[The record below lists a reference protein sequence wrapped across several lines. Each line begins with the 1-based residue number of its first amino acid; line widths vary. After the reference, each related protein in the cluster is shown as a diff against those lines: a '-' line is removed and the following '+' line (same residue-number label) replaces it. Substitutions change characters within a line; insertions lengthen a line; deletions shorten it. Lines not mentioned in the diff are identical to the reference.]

1 MKFAK
6 IMLGSLMLALAP
18 LAALAEDMSY
28 SYIDLAYVETDI
40 DGVSQSL
47 DGFAARGSAGF
58 AENFFAFGEYSTQSV
73 SGADLDQISVG
84 IGGHYGLS
92 ETFDLVGKLGWYQ
105 AEVSGGGVSIDD
117 DGYLIDAGV
126 RARVADSV
134 ELDAGARYTD
144 LGGSGGDNTTF
155 YVGGRYHFNEMW
167 AVGAEYQ
174 SGDDFS
180 SWLLGVRISF

>member
-6 IMLGSLMLALAP
+6 IILGSLMLAIAP
-18 LAALAEDMSY
+18 LAALAEGMNY

-40 DGVSQSL
+40 DGVSQSA
-47 DGFAARGSAGF
+47 DGFAARGSASF
-58 AENFFAFGEYSTQSV
+58 AENFFAFGEYSTQSA
-73 SGADLDQISVG
+73 SGFDVEAIGVG

-92 ETFDLVGKLGWYQ
+92 ENFDLVGKLGWFQ
-105 AEVSGGGVSIDD
+105 VDPSGGGSN

-126 RARVADSV
+126 RGRVADSV
-134 ELDAGARYTD
+134 EFDAGARYTD
-144 LGGSGGDNTTF
+144 LGGGIGDNTAF

-174 SGDDFS
+174 SGDDSS
-180 SWLLGVRISF
+180 SWLAGVRISF